1 MKNLT
6 DKQKE
11 FLENGFYIERNVF
24 DTKDMEEIFINFYDI
39 CFTIALKHNTN
50 LNIFAQATNGK
61 FKHNCKEHH
70 FEK

>member
-6 DKQKE
+6 DKKKQ

-39 CFTIALKHNTN
+39 KLFM
-50 LNIFAQATNGK
+50 F
-61 FKHNCKEHH
+61 
-70 FEK
+70 